1 MAYKACKS
9 WCRALGVR
17 ISRQSGM
24 CRRCAEEPQ
33 VSATNWEKAVAERDK
48 KIAALEAQV
57 VDGTVTTAIDDLGE
71 LADPD
76 F

>member
-1 MAYKACKS
+1 MAYKAYKS

-24 CRRCAEEPQ
+24 CRRCAEE
-33 VSATNWEKAVAERDK
+33 
-48 KIAALEAQV
+48 AQV
-57 VDGTVTTAIDDLGE
+57 VESTVTTAIDDLGE